1 LAGERDAG
9 AHERRGAGERKGY
22 HVVREFADEIGSC
35 SALYAF
41 RRRSDFAWREAVRMI
56 DWKRYRPD

>member
-1 LAGERDAG
+1 
-9 AHERRGAGERKGY
+9 
-22 HVVREFADEIGSC
+22 VVREFADEIGSC